1 MSVNPQ
7 ASRSRRAFGRQL
19 QDLREQA
26 RPRVTQKT
34 AGEAIGKSRDLVS
47 FIERG
52 GQWPT
57 ETQLS
62 TLLDLY
68 GVDGATRTLVEA
80 LYQAAQETAEVW
92 WSQYPDLPKDLVKL
106 IELED
111 VAEKVWI
118 YGGGT
123 LPGLLQIPE
132 YIDALFRFESQEFG
146 RDRTEKLAEVRHLR
160 ADALTRHRPLALDT
174 LIAAGTLRENTGG
187 SSVMRNQLEHL
198 VSMGRRP
205 NVTIRI
211 IPTEAPVAAST
222 TAPYCIFD
230 FHSDPSIRQA
240 DVAGGQAFTE
250 DVKAGRYARRQYD
263 YLAGFA
269 LSLEDSMEH
278 IEQLIKDK

>member
-26 RPRVTQKT
+26 KPRVTQKM

-57 ETQLS
+57 EAQLS

-68 GVDGATRTLVEA
+68 GVDDATRALVEA
-80 LYQAAQETAEVW
+80 LYQAAQETVEVW

-111 VAEKVWI
+111 VAEKIWI

-132 YIDALFRFESQEFG
+132 YIAALFRFESLEYGGAQIG
-146 RDRTEKLAEVRHLR
+146 MLAEVRRLR
-160 ADALTRHRPLALDT
+160 SGVLTRHRPLILDT
-174 LIAAGTLRENTGG
+174 LLAEGVLWENTGG
-187 SSVMRNQLEHL
+187 RDVMRRQLEHL
-198 VSMGRRP
+198 LTMARRP

-211 IPTEAPVAAST
+211 IPREAEVAASAT
-222 TAPYCIFD
+222 PPFTLFD
-230 FHSDPSIRQA
+230 FHSDPSMRQA
-240 DVAGGQAFTE
+240 DLAGGMAFTE
-250 DVKAGRYARRQYD
+250 DVKTVRYARRLYE

-269 LSLEDSMEH
+269 ATPEDSMQL
-278 IEQLIKDK
+278 IENVIKDK